1 MNMDWLTVI
10 MDPMYTLGVNIW
22 NSVLTLCFMSGIMG
36 PANYTKAWSYTVDT
50 FNPFFVAIAA
60 TMLNIFFY
68 IGFCR
73 TVGNLKE
80 NMTLETGLNIFIKMI
95 LGNAGI
101 NLALTFAKWLFGISG
116 TAASVLA
123 DPADLSMDMM
133 DLSAGER
140 VFYSFFGIIFLVVAI
155 VSAATVFITM
165 YTRIIHLYL
174 TAATGPL
181 AISCIPG
188 GPGIQNCF
196 GAWVKELISKTT
208 SIIAI
213 ILGVSLITK
222 MLSGKTLITG
232 VAPGLEAAGGYVQNM
247 FLMMLVAAF
256 IKGADSWI
264 KKTFGL

>member
-50 FNPFFVAIAA
+50 LNPFFVAIAA

-101 NLALTFAKWLFGISG
+101 NLALTFAKWLFGISA

-165 YTRIIHLYL
+165 YTRIIHLYSSNR
-174 TAATGPL
+174 TSCNIMYPGWTGHT
-181 AISCIPG
+181 
-188 GPGIQNCF
+188 
-196 GAWVKELISKTT
+196 ELFRCM
-208 SIIAI
+208 
-213 ILGVSLITK
+213 G
-222 MLSGKTLITG
+222 
-232 VAPGLEAAGGYVQNM
+232 
-247 FLMMLVAAF
+247 
-256 IKGADSWI
+256 KGAYI
-264 KKTFGL
+264 KDNFDNSDNTRGQSYHKDAVGENTYNRCSTGT

>member
-50 FNPFFVAIAA
+50 LNPFFVAIAA

-101 NLALTFAKWLFGISG
+101 NLALTFAKWLFGISA

-140 VFYSFFGIIFLVVAI
+140 VFILFRNYFLVVAI

-222 MLSGKTLITG
+222 MLSGKNTYNRCSTG
-232 VAPGLEAAGGYVQNM
+232 
-247 FLMMLVAAF
+247 
-256 IKGADSWI
+256 
-264 KKTFGL
+264 T